1 MKAVDF
7 FRKMNEVERCLHAAE
22 RKVELFKSLAEGG
35 TLSLDG
41 EMVSRSRNVH
51 ANEDAVIRL
60 AEAKDGLRKLRD
72 TYFSLVD
79 MITDRMTRLED
90 PEDEKLLAYHYLEHT
105 PLTSV
110 ALRMHRGKTWVY
122 QRHGVAPERL
132 DTLLKDL

>member
-22 RKVELFKSLAEGG
+22 RKVELFKS
-35 TLSLDG
+35 
-41 EMVSRSRNVH
+41 
-51 ANEDAVIRL
+51 L

-122 QRHGVAPERL
+122 QRHGVALERL
-132 DTLLKDL
+132 DRLLKDL